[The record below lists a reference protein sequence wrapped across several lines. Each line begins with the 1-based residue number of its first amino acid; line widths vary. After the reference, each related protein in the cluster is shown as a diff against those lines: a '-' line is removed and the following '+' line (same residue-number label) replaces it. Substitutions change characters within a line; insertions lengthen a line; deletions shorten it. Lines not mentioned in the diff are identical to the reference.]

1 MSTDIRIDMSTEFII
16 GFFAQ
21 ALRLAILLAAPMLLT
36 GLVVGLLVSIFQAA
50 TQINEMTMTFVPKML
65 AVGVAILFCAPWM
78 LNLLID
84 FTQNLFVNIPMYIH

>member
-1 MSTDIRIDMSTEFII
+1 MSAEFVV

-21 ALRLAILLAAPMLLT
+21 AIRLAILLAAPMLLT

-65 AVGVAILFCAPWM
+65 AVGVAMLLCAPWM
-78 LNLLID
+78 LNLMIN
-84 FTQNLFVNIPMYIH
+84 FMENLFNNIPMCIH